1 MIHKKVILVY
11 SDLAKITLLV
21 RLVRPQD
28 CAWCPLGETF
38 LAHLLDPLV
47 DLRLIGSGILLGFLL
62 RCWILD
68 FYVLPKNWVATGTP
82 SNPIPFVPGHFLA
95 PLITK
100 VPGTILRCPRKQHF

>member
-28 CAWCPLGETF
+28 CAWCPLGETLWHTF
-38 LAHLLDPLV
+38 WIPLV

-62 RCWILD
+62 RDWILN
-68 FYVLPKNWVATGTP
+68 FYVLLKNGV
-82 SNPIPFVPGHFLA
+82 SGHLGCHWD
-95 PLITK
+95 PE
-100 VPGTILRCPRKQHF
+100 